1 MQPKP
6 IIKWVGGKTQIID
19 KLLSYFP
26 EVMNNY
32 HEPFLGGGSVLFALL
47 SYVKDGRITLHG
59 NIYAYDINEPLI
71 YMYKNIQSDHGAF
84 YREIRGIIS
93 EFYECGVNEEDTN
106 RSSASGSRGNEDGC
120 RSTNRSNE
128 ESGSGRCKPRVAL
141 TKSEAKTSRESYYYW
156 IRSEYNKLND
166 KKTLTASAMFLF
178 LNKTCFRGLFRMG
191 PNGFNVPYGHYT
203 NPEVI
208 NWTHLE
214 EIHELIQPVR
224 FECCD
229 FRESL
234 SRVGLCDFV
243 YLDPPYV
250 PEKATSFVGYT
261 ENGFSAEQHQNLFQ
275 CIHELP
281 VKGIR
286 FVLSNADVPLVRESF
301 ASDVYMIMP
310 MLCKRAIN
318 SKNPNAKAGE
328 LLIRG
333 IS

>member
-26 EVMNNY
+26 EVINNY

-59 NIYAYDINEPLI
+59 NVYAYDINEPLI
-71 YMYKNIQSDHGAF
+71 YMYKNIQSHHHAF
-84 YREIRGIIS
+84 YSEIRGIID
-93 EFYECGVNEEDTN
+93 EFYECA
-106 RSSASGSRGNEDGC
+106 SASASESSRASSSRTEK
-120 RSTNRSNE
+120 S
-128 ESGSGRCKPRVAL
+128 RVPL

-156 IRSEYNKLND
+156 IRSEYNKLTD
-166 KKTLTASAMFLF
+166 KTTLSASAMFLF

-191 PNGFNVPYGHYT
+191 PNGFNVPYGHYQ
-203 NPEVI
+203 NPEII

-229 FRESL
+229 FRDSL

-261 ENGFSAEQHQNLFQ
+261 ENGFSLEQHEELFR

-281 VKGIR
+281 GKGIR

-318 SKNPNAKAGE
+318 SKNPSAKAGE
-328 LLIRG
+328 ILIRG
-333 IS
+333 TYASATLAP